1 VLGVKSKLAAQW
13 DAFFAACFSAL
24 VAKALFAP
32 RSLAFSAGARRE
44 KVYVCV
50 FFAGCRA
57 EKLIPIVQK

>member
-44 KVYVCV
+44 KVYV
-50 FFAGCRA
+50 FFCAGCRA